1 MIGLRRSWLG
11 EVLGCATTG
20 RANASWRACR
30 RADEEATENFDHHSD
45 FYTST
50 SVSTSPATPIPFAD
64 LNPIKAIEIS
74 RRSTS
79 RSWSARKRPV
89 ESRLHVVLLVI
100 YPGFRLTPR
109 RFPSKPPTT
118 STLRTK
124 RGDIYCDETRGGLAA
139 AIKLYPALREK
150 VSRQKEYPRLDTP
163 LPE

>member
-1 MIGLRRSWLG
+1 VLRQG
-11 EVLGCATTG
+11 ERMHPGARAEEQTKKQRRTLITTL
-20 RANASWRACR
+20 
-30 RADEEATENFDHHSD
+30 
-45 FYTST
+45 TST
-50 SVSTSPATPIPFAD
+50 PPPPASTSPATPIPFAD

-74 RRSTS
+74 RILTS
-79 RSWSARKRPV
+79 RLWSARKRPV
-89 ESRLHVVLLVI
+89 ESRLDVVLLVI

-124 RGDIYCDETRGGLAA
+124 RGDIYCDETRRGLAA

-150 VSRQKEYPRLDTP
+150 VSRQKEYPRLNTP